1 MTMRLLVLVTLG
13 FAVASA
19 ARPQQSTE
27 FPSIPNFLKVDDR
40 VFVGGQP
47 PMEDLARLK
56 AKGIRAVVNLRQP
69 AEYNAAEEEAKAK
82 EVGLRYFNIP
92 VNPSGFQDSQVEQFL
107 SITSDRH
114 NLPVFIHCGGG
125 VRVAAFWM
133 IRRVLV
139 DGWKI
144 EEAEAEAQ
152 KMGLHSPILLA
163 VSESYITRHP
173 KNGPNLNYS

>member
-1 MTMRLLVLVTLG
+1 MKIRLLVLMTLG
-13 FAVASA
+13 FAVAIA
-19 ARPQQSTE
+19 ARPQQSAE
-27 FPSIPNFLKVDDR
+27 FPSIPNFLKVDDH

-47 PMEDLARLK
+47 PMEDLLKLK
-56 AKGIRAVVNLRQP
+56 AKGIRAIVNLRQP
-69 AEYNAAEEEAKAK
+69 TEYNAAEEEAQAK

-114 NLPVFIHCGGG
+114 NFPVFIHCGGG
-125 VRVAAFWM
+125 VRVAALWM

-144 EEAEAEAQ
+144 EDAETEAQ
-152 KMGLHSPILLA
+152 KMGLHNPILLA
-163 VSESYITRHP
+163 VSESYIARHP
-173 KNGPNLNYS
+173 KEGPK